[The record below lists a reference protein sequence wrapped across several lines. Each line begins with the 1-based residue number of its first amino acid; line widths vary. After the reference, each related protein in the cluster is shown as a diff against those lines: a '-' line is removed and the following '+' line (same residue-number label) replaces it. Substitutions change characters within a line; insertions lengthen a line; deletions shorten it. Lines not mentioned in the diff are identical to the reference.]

1 MKIIND
7 QTHDRILKLIDKLE
21 LRVADLVDRGYNRNL
36 PKLGKEIAR
45 LEGAQEIFDI
55 INGNN

>member
-1 MKIIND
+1 MITIND
-7 QTHDRILKLIDKLE
+7 QTHDRVLKLINKLE
-21 LRVADLVDRGYNRNL
+21 LKVADLVDRGYNRNL

-45 LEGAQEIFDI
+45 LEGAQDIFDI